1 MACRVR
7 RVYGRESN
15 VADIPYRLIYI
26 VCPILNDV
34 DQAILESLWREL
46 LTRAPL
52 DAIPQGVWKRT
63 SALNTWGTNAI
74 EGNTLS
80 REDVERILLEQKSV
94 PNRPLHD
101 VMETVQHARAFE
113 DLLTRKAG
121 PIRLLTVL
129 QLHEAVFRGIKIDA
143 GQWRRVNVR
152 IAGTR
157 HVPPRMEKV
166 VPMMTEWEAA
176 YAKRDMLGEDLFS
189 LAAWMHFVFESVHP
203 FSDGNGRVG
212 RLLLNLH
219 FLKHNWPPVHVLPP
233 DRNRYLT
240 CLDRG
245 HDGNLGDMEEF
256 FRVAMGRSLLDLLDQ
271 VGTREDELRPL
282 KKLAGKSPY
291 SAKYLGLRASQ
302 ERLPAL
308 KASGDWH
315 TSERAIRVYR
325 KLVAG

>member
-1 MACRVR
+1 
-7 RVYGRESN
+7 

-52 DAIPQGVWKRT
+52 DAIPQGVWKRA